1 MSELRSSYEI
11 HGNKIGSKLW
21 VKLEYSKIY
30 VIVGWGGDGR
40 EGMVVGRKE
49 NYNWL

>member
-1 MSELRSSYEI
+1 MED
-11 HGNKIGSKLW
+11 HGNKIGSKFL
-21 VKLEYSKIY
+21 VKLEFSKIY
-30 VIVGWGGDGR
+30 VIVGWGGDGS